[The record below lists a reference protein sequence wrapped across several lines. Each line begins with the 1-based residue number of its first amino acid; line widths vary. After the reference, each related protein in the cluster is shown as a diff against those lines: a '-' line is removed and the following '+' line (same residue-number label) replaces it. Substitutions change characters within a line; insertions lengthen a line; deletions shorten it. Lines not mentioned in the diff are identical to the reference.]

1 MMAFAYAVALTGG
14 IATGKSTVARMFEDD
29 GFVVIDA
36 DRIAHEI
43 LEEQQEKIAKMF
55 GAEMVREGKVD
66 RKALGAVVFA
76 DPLKRKAL
84 ETLLHPLIYAR
95 IEAEAKREDQ
105 KRKPYIVDI
114 PLFFEGNRYPIK
126 RSLVVYASQPQ
137 QIERTM
143 QRDGLGREAVLERI
157 AAQIDIAEKRYM
169 ADYVIDNSQD
179 QTQLR
184 VEYEKT
190 KEMIMK
196 DMQ

>member
-43 LEEQQEKIAKMF
+43 LDEQQEKIIEMF
-55 GAEMVREGKVD
+55 GEEMVSEGKVD
-66 RKALGAVVFA
+66 RKVLGAVVFA
-76 DPLKRKAL
+76 DPKKRKAL
-84 ETLLHPLIYAR
+84 ESLLHPLIYAR
-95 IEAEAKREDQ
+95 IEAEAEREDQ
-105 KRKPYIVDI
+105 KCKPYIVDI
-114 PLFFEGNRYPIK
+114 PLFFEGKRYPIK
-126 RSLVVYASQPQ
+126 RSLVVYASPEQ
-137 QIERTM
+137 QVERAM
-143 QRDGLGREAVLERI
+143 QRDGLTREAVLKRI
-157 AAQIDIAEKRYM
+157 AAQIDIAKKRDM

-184 VEYEKT
+184 VEYEKI
-190 KEMIMK
+190 KKMIMK